1 MQFSENFG
9 LKNIMIL
16 VDLNQVMISNL
27 MGQLYSSKTNEVDED
42 LLRHMVLNGI
52 RSYRNKFSEEY
63 GELVICCDD
72 TNNWRKDSFPY
83 YKAHRKTNRDES
95 DLDWPNIF
103 NCLNNIRDELK
114 EFFPYKH
121 IRVNR
126 CEADDIIGTICHTE
140 GVALGDGKE
149 KILVL
154 SGDKDFIQLHGPNVK
169 QYNPVLNKFVGK
181 GEDPVIYI
189 KEHILKGD
197 RSDGV
202 PNVLSDDNVFIEG
215 RRQRPLSKKK
225 IDAWVNE
232 VFMTFTEEEQKNYS
246 RNRRLID
253 LSCIPPELEEKIINE
268 FIDAKVASR
277 DKILNYFITKK
288 LKTLIEVIDEF

>member
-1 MQFSENFG
+1 
-9 LKNIMIL
+9 
-16 VDLNQVMISNL
+16 MISNL
-27 MGQLYSSKTNEVDED
+27 MVQINGRNAVELSED
-42 LLRHMVLNGI
+42 LVRHMVLNSLRGH
-52 RSYRNKFSEEY
+52 NKKFRKEY
-63 GELVICCDD
+63 GEMVIACDSK
-72 TNNWRKDSFPY
+72 NVWRREVFPN
-83 YKAHRKTNRDES
+83 YKAGRKATREKSEHDWDTIFSMLHTIKDE
-95 DLDWPNIF
+95 
-103 NCLNNIRDELK
+103 IRSFL
-114 EFFPYKH
+114 PYKV
-121 IRVNR
+121 IELETA
-126 CEADDIIGTICHTE
+126 EADDIIATLVKRTQNQVGPNH
-140 GVALGDGKE
+140 E
-149 KILVL
+149 KKVLIL

-181 GEDPVIYI
+181 GEDPTIYI

-197 RSDGV
+197 RSDGI

-225 IDAWVNE
+225 IESWVNE
-232 VFMTFTEEEQKNYS
+232 VFMTFTEEEQNNYN
-246 RNRRLID
+246 RNRKLID